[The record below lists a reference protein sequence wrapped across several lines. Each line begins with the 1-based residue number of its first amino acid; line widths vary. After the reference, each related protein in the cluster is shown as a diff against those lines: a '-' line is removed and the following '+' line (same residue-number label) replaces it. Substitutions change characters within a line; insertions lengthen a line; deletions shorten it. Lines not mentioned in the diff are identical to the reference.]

1 MNFTHLV
8 GIFLLGTYL
17 RVYRALWVVDNG
29 RNIYGVGLV
38 PLIQNSLWSCS
49 IMGGALSHFFQSGHA
64 LLSSSH
70 NRNVSEQTRRNI
82 RIIFDALC
90 ANPKVGAQRLDGLL
104 SSIPRSENILQIHN
118 EDGYNLLQICVGLN
132 NLELIRWCLSRNID
146 INRGACSLPLHI
158 ACLKGF
164 EDVVELLLKHG
175 ARVDVEARMCWPGH
189 HQHNCEERGRHSRS
203 RMNQSYASSD
213 KLQCAIYYAID
224 GDQVINRK
232 ILK

>member
-1 MNFTHLV
+1 MCFNHFEYV
-8 GIFLLGTYL
+8 LGTYL
-17 RVYRALWVVDNG
+17 RVYRAIWVVDND
-29 RNIYGVGLV
+29 RNIQGKGLV
-38 PLIQNSLWSCS
+38 PLVKKRLWTLS
-49 IMGGALSHFFQSGHA
+49 MGGALSHFFQSGHA

-104 SSIPRSENILQIHN
+104 CSIPRSENILQIHN

-158 ACLKGF
+158 ACLKG
-164 EDVVELLLKHG
+164 
-175 ARVDVEARMCWPGH
+175 
-189 HQHNCEERGRHSRS
+189 
-203 RMNQSYASSD
+203 
-213 KLQCAIYYAID
+213 
-224 GDQVINRK
+224 
-232 ILK
+232 